1 MMLFNGSKR
10 KGIYFMEVPIFE
22 DFTAIITPTPQN
34 NNNCLMIHLRNGSQN
49 PRRPIRRSLV
59 VYDGFLSQIK

>member
-34 NNNCLMIHLRNGSQN
+34 NNNCLMIHLRNDFDLLTN
-49 PRRPIRRSLV
+49 RL
-59 VYDGFLSQIK
+59 